1 MQEQVPHDAIRL
13 CSWFAEAVR
22 GEIAELAKD
31 GKNPQYEVLSG
42 RLQSLSPDNTAVFA
56 FQLADGTLIPADA
69 SGYLQTEQDKYPA
82 LVIGQQE
89 NAIFIQLTGAT
100 EPNIPRGMLVIN
112 DTALLERLADVLE
125 QMADAKASVG
135 PVAMSVFHPSDAIVG
150 VSSLPEDRKFSIDDE
165 QRAVLQQALGSSLTY
180 VWGPPGTGKTHLIAH
195 LIAALVARGER
206 VLVTSHTHAAVD
218 QALYAAVKSAT
229 EPAKAHGEASIDFM
243 RHTSCPNCGHSWN
256 EHGQAGRCPSD
267 LDEMRKQAADNR
279 GPLADDPLITR
290 GKILRIGKTPNPK
303 IPPEVQFD
311 AVLATRVAERQSQLA
326 EVQQETQR
334 LTKERAEV
342 QVELAE
348 WTKLDAMNLRWQE
361 STKAA
366 EQDNKKLSRL
376 DADLLGGKEK
386 IIRYQNKLA
395 GLEHAWLFRGSR
407 IQSAKHQ
414 LVVLEIAYSKVA
426 DTRQQV
432 ADDCQRHKDQ
442 SIRDELEVKQQ
453 SAKCAALR
461 ARTEAASAL
470 SSLDGGLAELQ
481 ERSRALEQ
489 EIANVAKI
497 LMSEASAV
505 FCTLTKIYVGKDME
519 RQTFDA
525 VIVDEI
531 SMALPPLVFLAAT
544 RATSR
549 IILVGDFLQL
559 PPIVRSDSE
568 ISSSRLRQDV
578 FHLAGIAV
586 DNQATRDCRVLARL
600 GTQRRMLPEI
610 AEVARHLV
618 YSSGIVDHDSVFDRE
633 CPAWLH
639 FLPEGALVVVD
650 SADLHCWSGKQPGSL
665 SRFNFYSANLAVE
678 LAAMAAADLPK
689 PADGEP
695 PPIGIVTPYA
705 AQRRL
710 LGKHVLA
717 MELQPWVAAG
727 TVHTFQGNEAD
738 FIIFDSVLDEPY
750 YSARLCDPHNQSDVL
765 RELNVAVTRA
775 RSKFVFVGSSEWLNR
790 HASPGSALGKLWSF
804 LQQNAE
810 FVSAVNLVETGFSQ
824 RVKGVF
830 SSDVW
835 QLPVNSDGP
844 VHQLLDEI
852 SFFDYFAS
860 DIAASSKSIF
870 GLVPYFGQYRWPQIQ
885 PLISAAL
892 ERGVEVTLVTPPLSE
907 AENHQYVEAVVKNL
921 RSLGAVVISASGLHG
936 KDVIIDQRICYT
948 GSLNWASHRGRL
960 EIMHRSVDARLA
972 ALVFDYLQ
980 AKFIRGAAVFEDGSA
995 RLCPFCRG
1003 LTHVVNQRRQH
1014 GHWDFQALKVG
1025 CANPECQKY
1034 LRSIDERPPFKAV
1047 PTCGED
1053 GKTKWRRVRRGRG
1066 ESWQCPKHPKKE
1078 RDKVVPGDPT

>member
-1 MQEQVPHDAIRL
+1 MA
-13 CSWFAEAVR
+13 A
-22 GEIAELAKD
+22 AK
-31 GKNPQYEVLSG
+31 
-42 RLQSLSPDNTAVFA
+42 T
-56 FQLADGTLIPADA
+56 
-69 SGYLQTEQDKYPA
+69 
-82 LVIGQQE
+82 
-89 NAIFIQLTGAT
+89 
-100 EPNIPRGMLVIN
+100 
-112 DTALLERLADVLE
+112 
-125 QMADAKASVG
+125 SVG
-135 PVAMSVFHPSDAIVG
+135 PVAMSVFHPNDARVG
-150 VSSLPEDRKFSIDDE
+150 VGFLPEDREFSIDEE

-229 EPAKAHGEASIDFM
+229 EPAEAQGERSIDFM

-267 LDEMRKQAADNR
+267 LGEMREQAADNR
-279 GPLADDPLITR
+279 GPLADDPLVTQ
-290 GKILRIGKTPNPK
+290 GKILRIGKTPNLK
-303 IPPEVQFD
+303 IPPEVKFD
-311 AVLATRVAERQSQLA
+311 SVLETRVEERQSQLA

-334 LTKERAEV
+334 LTKERDEV
-342 QVELAE
+342 QVELDE
-348 WTKLDAMNLRWQE
+348 WGKLDAMTKRWQE

-366 EQDNKKLSRL
+366 EQDNERLSRL
-376 DADLLGGKEK
+376 DADLRSAKK
-386 IIRYQNKLA
+386 NVIHYQNKLA
-395 GLEHAWLFRGSR
+395 ELDHAWLFRGSR
-407 IQSAKHQ
+407 TRSAKHQ
-414 LVVLEIAYSKVA
+414 LVVSEATYSKGA
-426 DTRQQV
+426 GAREQIARNWQTL
-432 ADDCQRHKDQ
+432 KDQ
-442 SIRDELEVKQQ
+442 AVRDELEVEQQ

-461 ARTEAASAL
+461 ARTEAALAL
-470 SSLDGGLAELQ
+470 SNLDGSLAKLQ
-481 ERSRALEQ
+481 ERSRELEQ
-489 EIANVAKI
+489 EIAGVAKI
-497 LMSEASAV
+497 LMSEASV
-505 FCTLTKIYVGKDME
+505 IFCTLTKIYVGKDLE

-531 SMALPPLVFLAAT
+531 SMALPPLILLAAA

-549 IILVGDFLQL
+549 VILVGDFLQL

-568 ISSSRLRQDV
+568 ISSNRLRQDV

-586 DNQATRDCRVLARL
+586 DNHATRDCRVLARL

-618 YSSGIVDHDSVFDRE
+618 YDSEIVDHDSVFDRE
-633 CPAWLH
+633 CPSWLR
-639 FLPEGALVVVD
+639 FLPDGALVVID

-678 LAAMAAADLPK
+678 LAAMAAVALPR
-689 PADGEP
+689 PAAGEP

-710 LGKHVLA
+710 LRRHVTA
-717 MELQPWVAAG
+717 MDLDPWVAAG

-750 YSARLCDPHNQSDVL
+750 YSARLCDPRNYSDVL

-775 RSKFVFVGSSEWLNR
+775 RFKFVFVGSSEWLNR
-790 HASPGSALGKLWSF
+790 HASPGSALGKLWVF

-810 FVSAVNLVETGFSQ
+810 FVSAVDLVEDGFNQ
-824 RVKGVF
+824 RVQDVL
-830 SSDVW
+830 SPDVW
-835 QLPVNSDGP
+835 QLQADGDGP
-844 VHQLLDEI
+844 VHQLLDEV

-860 DIAASSKSIF
+860 DIAASSESVF
-870 GLVPYFGQYRWPQIQ
+870 GLVPYFGQYRWPRIQ
-885 PLISAAL
+885 PMVSAAL
-892 ERGVEVTLVTPPLSE
+892 ERGVEVTLVTPPIAE
-907 AENHQYVEAVVKNL
+907 AENRQYVEAVISNL
-921 RSLGAVVISASGLHG
+921 RKLGAVVISASGLHG

-960 EIMHRSVDARLA
+960 EVMHRSVDARLA
-972 ALVFDYLQ
+972 TLVFEYLQ
-980 AKFIRGAAVFEDGSA
+980 ARFIRGAAVFEDGSA
-995 RLCPFCRG
+995 RLCPFCRS
-1003 LTHVVNQRRQH
+1003 LTQVVNQRRQH
-1014 GHWDFQALKVG
+1014 GQWDFQALKVG

-1034 LRSIDERPPFKAV
+1034 LRPIDERPPYKTV

-1066 ESWQCPKHPKKE
+1066 ESWQCPKHPKNE
-1078 RDKVVPGDPT
+1078 REKVVPGDPT